1 MKKFAFILIV
11 AVAVFGLM
19 GCDKATEDPN
29 YGYRTTGHFADWG
42 SNFEQ
47 RFMMENV
54 SKSDA
59 RIKDIK
65 GALKDAQY
73 VYLWEY
79 NSAAVAPAGWTV
91 DYPGAGISQDGRFAV
106 KFIRLGKDDFE
117 SSGYAFDMWI
127 PSTEAGGVRN
137 LSPDTLFVPMDRS
150 DEAANAAGDGLG
162 SNNGNPVLLKGAQT
176 YYIVFAVLKDRSRA
190 VGAVVKQ

>member
-1 MKKFAFILIV
+1 MKKFGVIFIAAIVVFFLI
-11 AVAVFGLM
+11 

-29 YGYRTTGHFADWG
+29 YRYRTTGHFADWG

-54 SKSDA
+54 SRSDA

-65 GALKDAQY
+65 GALKDAAY
-73 VYLWEY
+73 IYMIEY
-79 NSAAVAPAGWTV
+79 APATVNPAGWTV
-91 DYPGAGISQDGRFAV
+91 DYPGAGISQDGRYAV
-106 KFIRLGKDDFE
+106 KIIRLGKDDFE
-117 SSGYAFDMWI
+117 TSGWAFDMWI

-176 YYIVFAVLKDRSRA
+176 YYVVFAVFKDRSRGI
-190 VGAVVKQ
+190 GAVVKP